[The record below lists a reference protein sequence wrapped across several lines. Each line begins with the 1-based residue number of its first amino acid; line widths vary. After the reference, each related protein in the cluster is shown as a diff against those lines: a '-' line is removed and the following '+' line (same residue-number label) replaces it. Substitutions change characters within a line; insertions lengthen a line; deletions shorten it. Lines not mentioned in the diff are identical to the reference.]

1 MYISYEDRSRCAH
14 LSYSGSRVLAK
25 YGRLLAMR
33 SLEYG
38 MILAVGQFLWTT
50 CCPFG
55 PSGTSSH
62 QAQYVSLFGQSTE
75 IVNFSLLRTFFFMLF
90 TPPVVVMGVVKFAQ
104 MLFTV

>member
-1 MYISYEDRSRCAH
+1 MKIGLRCAH

-33 SLEYG
+33 SLEYDV
-38 MILAVGQFLWTT
+38 ILAVGQFLWTT
-50 CCPFG
+50 LLPFV
-55 PSGTSSH
+55 PSEKSSH

-75 IVNFSLLRTFFFMLF
+75 MVNFCLLRTFFFQCCARLLSL
-90 TPPVVVMGVVKFAQ
+90 VWGIVKFAQ